1 MSQENVEIVR
11 RVYEKVTASLEMP
24 PDLFHADFE
33 VDATDIGAGDVGV
46 TRGLDA
52 AEGALREYWETFED
66 FHVEMEELIHADER
80 QVVTAVRD
88 GGRMRGSDAEVWNR
102 FFHVWTF
109 GDREII
115 RLSIHTDRN
124 RTIEAAGLS
133 E

>member
-1 MSQENVEIVR
+1 
-11 RVYEKVTASLEMP
+11 
-24 PDLFHADFE
+24 
-33 VDATDIGAGDVGV
+33 
-46 TRGLDA
+46 
-52 AEGALREYWETFED
+52 
-66 FHVEMEELIHADER
+66 MEELIHADER

-124 RTIEAAGLS
+124 RTLEAAGLS